1 MDSSA
6 TRLPARPWLLPLLAA
21 LLALAVL
28 LLTYHRLLLHP
39 GQYLIVN
46 HYDGAKSYY
55 SLATYLRQPL
65 SQGLL
70 EHGQNYPYGE
80 YIFFTDIAPGLA
92 WLLHGLVQLVPGL
105 APYGIYLYDVFWLL
119 GLVVGPLLLLG
130 MLRRLAV
137 PAWLALLLSAALPWL
152 SPQTIRLNVGHLSL
166 SYVPAVLLPLWL
178 LQGLHRATERAQ
190 PTGRWWWGLGASV
203 VAATWL
209 HFYYLGIVGG
219 WLAFFFAAWSWQRH
233 QAGQAWRPLA
243 GRAAL
248 LLAATVVSTYGLLQL
263 LDPRRNER
271 TPGSSGYDWLEWKF
285 QFGMLFHGHSFYRVR
300 FPFER
305 TGDIPYESTA
315 YLGAFCLFGLLVV
328 ALLALAGRWR
338 TRAGRADAGA
348 PVLLPTLPARAT
360 DENRAFLTLLLLS
373 SVPLALAA
381 LGESID
387 LDNGSYVIHNY
398 LNPFMWVH
406 KLTDRITQFRALGR
420 FIWPF
425 WWAVLLGFSWY
436 AGQAWQQARLLG
448 VRVLWVVLAGLAVVD
463 MLNASHHY
471 ATVTQQPNFLAGPG
485 LEDTRALVGGLEPAR
500 YQALLT
506 LPFYHSGSEGNEP
519 SVNIDPDDPYCNRSY
534 QLGMATGLPT
544 LDHKATRTPAYQ
556 ARELVTMTQP
566 GGPSPA
572 LLARFDHRPI
582 LVYLDSAY
590 YDGNNNF
597 YRDQFKD
604 RPEVLALFNRTP
616 DFIREQHM
624 RRLRHQG
631 SVSLYEWQP
640 K

>member
-1 MDSSA
+1 MSTTA
-6 TRLPARPWLLPLLAA
+6 TRPPARSWLLPLLAA
-21 LLALAVL
+21 LLAVAVL
-28 LLTYHRLLLHP
+28 LLTYHRLLL
-39 GQYLIVN
+39 L
-46 HYDGAKSYY
+46 
-55 SLATYLRQPL
+55 
-65 SQGLL
+65 
-70 EHGQNYPYGE
+70 
-80 YIFFTDIAPGLA
+80 
-92 WLLHGLVQLVPGL
+92 
-105 APYGIYLYDVFWLL
+105 GI
-119 GLVVGPLLLLG
+119 
-130 MLRRLAV
+130 LRRLAV
-137 PAWLALLLSAALPWL
+137 PAWLAVVLSVALPWL

-178 LQGLHRATERAQ
+178 LQGLHRATERGQ
-190 PTGRWWWGLGASV
+190 PTGRWWGGLGMSV
-203 VAATWL
+203 VAAAWL

-219 WLAFFFAAWSWQRH
+219 WLAFFFLAWGWQRYR
-233 QAGQAWRPLA
+233 ARLAWRPLA
-243 GRAAL
+243 TRAAL
-248 LLAATVVSTYGLLQL
+248 LLAGATAGTYGLLQV
-263 LDPRRNER
+263 LDPRRNDR

-285 QFGMLFHGHSFYRVR
+285 QFGMLFHGHDFYKIR
-300 FPFER
+300 FPLER
-305 TGDIPYESTA
+305 TGNIPYESTA
-315 YLGAFCLFGLLVV
+315 YLGAFCLFGLLAVG
-328 ALLALAGRWR
+328 ALALAGWWR
-338 TRAGRADAGA
+338 ARQHPAATVTAAA
-348 PVLLPTLPARAT
+348 LLPTLPARAT
-360 DENRAFLTLLLLS
+360 DDNRQFLALLLLS

-387 LDNGSYVIHNY
+387 LDNGGYVLHNY

-406 KLTDRITQFRALGR
+406 KLTERITQFRALGR

-425 WWAVLLGFSWY
+425 WWAVLLAFAWY
-436 AGQAWQQARLLG
+436 AGQAWRQARLLG
-448 VRVLWVVLAGLAVVD
+448 LRVLWVGLAALAVVD
-463 MLNASHHY
+463 MLHASHHY
-471 ATVTQQPNFLAGPG
+471 ATVTQPANFLANSQ
-485 LEDTRALVGGLEPAR
+485 LDEARALVGWLEPAR

-519 SVNIDPDDPYCNRSY
+519 NLNIDPDDPYCNRSY

-566 GGPSPA
+566 GGPSAA
-572 LLARFDHRPI
+572 LLAQFDKRPI

-590 YDGNNNF
+590 YDGRNNY
-597 YRDQFKD
+597 YRDQLKD